1 MNITP
6 VGVAVALA
14 VVVALAFLFFGSNIL
29 MVFQPQPAGG
39 PPTDAVATSTATGS
53 GDTSNQPVT
62 SLQIVDQK
70 VGTGAE
76 AKAGDSVT
84 VEYVGSLQ
92 DGTVFD
98 STQAHGQPFTFTLG
112 VGQVIAGWD
121 QGVAGMK
128 VGGQRTLVI
137 PPSLGYGAA
146 GAGNGL
152 IPPNAVLIFQVQL
165 DSVQAAK

>member
-1 MNITP
+1 M
-6 VGVAVALA
+6 
-14 VVVALAFLFFGSNIL
+14 
-29 MVFQPQPAGG
+29 
-39 PPTDAVATSTATGS
+39 
-53 GDTSNQPVT
+53 
-62 SLQIVDQK
+62 
-70 VGTGAE
+70 GA
-76 AKAGDSVT
+76 
-84 VEYVGSLQ
+84 LQ

-112 VGQVIAGWD
+112 AGQVIAGWD

-152 IPPNAVLIFQVQL
+152 IPPNATLLFEIQL
-165 DSVQAAK
+165 DDVQKGHRTEHIKITARTNFAFARTCPGCVLREKQ